1 MVFIRARQCGH
12 RGGVRAGNSSS
23 SEAIRRLV
31 ELGLTAKKMRN
42 EWRPIETA
50 PTGVTVVRLLC
61 KGHWHR

>member
-1 MVFIRARQCGH
+1 
-12 RGGVRAGNSSS
+12 VRAGNSSG